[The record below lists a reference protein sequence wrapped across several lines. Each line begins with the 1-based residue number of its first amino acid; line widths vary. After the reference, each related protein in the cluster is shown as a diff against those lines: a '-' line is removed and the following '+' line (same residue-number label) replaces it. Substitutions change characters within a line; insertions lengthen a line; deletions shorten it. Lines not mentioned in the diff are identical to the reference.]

1 MRSFKMKD
9 LMIRIQ
15 PEAMGNPGNGI
26 NILKEVMPAGHQFG
40 TCTSPS
46 SCGTPSTCSSA
57 QSCRPSRCGDMPN
70 PKPKPK
76 HRHEELTEDVME
88 LADLK
93 KMLADMQI
101 KMARRSTEIA
111 EMPE

>member
-15 PEAMGNPGNGI
+15 PEARI
-26 NILKEVMPAGHQFG
+26 FKEDLPAEYHFG
-40 TCTSPS
+40 TCASPS
-46 SCGTPSTCSSA
+46 NCGTPSTCSSA
-57 QSCRPSRCGDMPN
+57 QSCKPSVCPKN

-76 HRHEELTEDVME
+76 PKYHEDELAGDVME

-93 KMLADMQI
+93 NMLADMQI
-101 KMARRSTEIA
+101 KMSRRSSEIA
-111 EMPE
+111 EML

>member
-15 PEAMGNPGNGI
+15 PEASD
-26 NILKEVMPAGHQFG
+26 KPAYAARIFNDDLPAEYHFG

-46 SCGTPSTCSSA
+46 SCGTPSTCTSA
-57 QSCRPSRCGDMPN
+57 QSCKPTVCPDKPGK

-76 HRHEELTEDVME
+76 HHE
-88 LADLK
+88 LAELK
-93 KMLADMQI
+93 NMLADMQI
-101 KMARRSTEIA
+101 KMSRRSSEVA
-111 EMPE
+111 EMP

>member
-15 PEAMGNPGNGI
+15 PETSGKVANALQNLTGNF
-26 NILKEVMPAGHQFG
+26 LAGHNFG

-46 SCGTPSTCSSA
+46 CASPSTICSGA
-57 QSCRPSRCGDMPN
+57 NSCRPTRCPDK

-76 HRHEELTEDVME
+76 HHENEVLEDIVELS
-88 LADLK
+88 DLK
-93 KMLADMQI
+93 AMLAEMQI
-101 KMARRSTEIA
+101 NMSSHTA
-111 EMPE
+111 ETAPVL

>member
-15 PEAMGNPGNGI
+15 PEASDKSAYGARIFNED
-26 NILKEVMPAGHQFG
+26 LPAEYHFG

-57 QSCRPSRCGDMPN
+57 QSCKPTVCPKN

-76 HRHEELTEDVME
+76 PKHHEDELSGDVME

-93 KMLADMQI
+93 NMLADMQI
-101 KMARRSTEIA
+101 KMSHRPSEVA
-111 EMPE
+111 EML

>member
-15 PEAMGNPGNGI
+15 PEISDKTAYAQQNFNGNF
-26 NILKEVMPAGHQFG
+26 LAGHNFG

-46 SCGTPSTCSSA
+46 CASPSIICSSA
-57 QSCRPSRCGDMPN
+57 QSCRPTRCPDK

-76 HRHEELTEDVME
+76 HHENEVSADIME
-88 LADLK
+88 LGDLK
-93 KMLADMQI
+93 TMLAEMQI
-101 KMARRSTEIA
+101 RMGSPA
-111 EMPE
+111 ETVLMP

>member
-15 PEAMGNPGNGI
+15 PEASDNAAYAAK
-26 NILKEVMPAGHQFG
+26 ILNEALPAEYHFG
-40 TCTSPS
+40 TCISPS
-46 SCGTPSTCSSA
+46 RTCGTPSTCTSA
-57 QSCRPSRCGDMPN
+57 NSCKPTVCPKDN

-76 HRHEELTEDVME
+76 PKYQSDELSGDVME

-93 KMLADMQI
+93 NRLADMQI
-101 KMARRSTEIA
+101 KVDNYIYTS
-111 EMPE
+111 